1 MSPVSSPV
9 EGSAAGGGGGGG
21 GASVEGWA
29 WGGCEGEWYNGYIL
43 HSGTPLFQTPE
54 LRTPL

>member
-29 WGGCEGEWYNGYIL
+29 WGGFEGEWYNGYIL
-43 HSGTPLFQTPE
+43 HSGTSL
-54 LRTPL
+54 